1 MEAILNTQFQQ
12 LEDIIGEIL
21 KVKKSG
27 HNSET
32 LRTAAALKF
41 VALKHANREVKHKI
55 KSGRDNLH
63 LEKCKVDISRLQL
76 QNLLYEV
83 SHLKK
88 DIVRCE
94 KFKSRDSDLDLLPD
108 NEYATKLPSVADS
121 KAEPESKHLKHLQRL
136 ESELRLRK
144 DLDKQYSFLLSS
156 KQELLQE
163 NLNQNQRYVS
173 FAPAL
178 RTLKG
183 ATKPLHDA
191 LQLSLDV
198 EWKLS
203 AVVKYLPK
211 PLYILFINLQ
221 SLQRASDEPSF
232 NAEVVGYESE
242 AQMQELTNLKQS
254 PTARRDYSEKDI
266 DLSRKASSVENPLD
280 KALNPHPLHIR
291 VTLGA
296 SGSIQLVLL
305 IRYFD
310 LLKCTTVWPQLSVS
324 NNTNHQGDTNFV
336 QHLLRHLFA
345 NDLGNEIPIPGI
357 QYDLQN
363 KDLTPEQCIRYL
375 ESKDFGKAYC
385 WLQSMCSIPTVD
397 SSMLYKHELN
407 LNKSMREII
416 ARITRRWNAWLKLS
430 QQIRGLTNK
439 DIDLFTLKENVYPAA
454 LSCSL
459 VQWTAIT
466 LEEFL
471 AQNSD
476 VLNISP
482 DNKGITYNSY
492 RAVIVRGSA
501 KMECFIRIPSNYP
514 LEMPLWILSVHW
526 NGRHTSQNN
535 SAIKMM
541 EYWTN
546 SLQPKQLE
554 ANDRFLYAQLFRTI
568 YSFDIFLETEGS
580 MQTTIEYNKE
590 KPYISAFAKRSRL
603 RPYKYI
609 KKGSVYAF
617 KQ

>member
-27 HNSET
+27 QNSDT

-41 VALKHANREVKHKI
+41 VALKHANREVKQKI
-55 KSGRDNLH
+55 KSERDNLH

-94 KFKSRDSDLDLLPD
+94 KFQSRDSKLVLLSD
-108 NEYATKLPSVADS
+108 TEYFTKLPGLEES
-121 KAEPESKHLKHLQRL
+121 KVKPESEHHKHLQRL
-136 ESELRLRK
+136 ECELRLRK
-144 DLDKQYSFLLSS
+144 DLDKQKSS
-156 KQELLQE
+156 LKNSKKELQQE
-163 NLNQNQRYVS
+163 NLKQHNRYVS

-178 RTLKG
+178 RTLKS

-221 SLQRASDEPSF
+221 CLQRASDEPSF
-232 NAEVVGYESE
+232 NVEVVGYESE
-242 AQMQELTNLKQS
+242 AQMQELTNLRQNPK
-254 PTARRDYSEKDI
+254 ARRDYSERDI
-266 DLSRKASSVENPLD
+266 ELSGKPEENPLN
-280 KALNPHPLHIR
+280 KELSPHPLHIR
-291 VTLGA
+291 ITLGSA
-296 SGSIQLVLL
+296 GSIQLVLI
-305 IRYFD
+305 IRYFEQI
-310 LLKCTTVWPQLSVS
+310 KCATVWPQLSIS

-363 KDLTPEQCIRYL
+363 KDLTPQECIQYL

-385 WLQSMCSIPTVD
+385 WLQSICSIPTVN

-407 LNKSMREII
+407 LNKSMRETI
-416 ARITRRWNAWLKLS
+416 ARITRRWNSWLNLS

-439 DIDLFTLKENVYPAA
+439 DIDLYVLKENVYPAA

-482 DNKGITYNSY
+482 DDKGITYNSY

-526 NGRHTSQNN
+526 NGRRTSQNN
-535 SAIKMM
+535 AAIKMM

-546 SLQPKQLE
+546 SLQPQHLE
-554 ANDRFLYAQLFRTI
+554 ANYRILYAQLFRTI

-580 MQTTIEYNKE
+580 MQTTIEYTKE
-590 KPYISAFAKRSRL
+590 KPYISAFAKRCRL

-609 KKGSVYAF
+609 KKGSVHAF